1 MINWLKKEWN
11 SLASKYTE
19 DEQLISNY
27 WEELVTHYTSKNRY
41 YHNLTHIYSMLVQAE
56 DIKTA
61 ITDYDA
67 FRFSIWYHDII
78 YKSTKKN
85 NELKSAEIAQKRLKS
100 FNFVENRIKKVE
112 ILIKSTQ
119 NHDIVLD
126 ENNDNAF
133 LLDLDLSILGNHW
146 DTYETYIKNIRLEY
160 AIFPDFMYK
169 KGRKKVLLHFL
180 ERQRIY
186 FTESYYNTFE
196 AQARKNIKREIGLLS

>member
-1 MINWLKKEWN
+1 MTDWLKKEWN
-11 SLASKYTE
+11 TLASIYTE

-27 WEELVTHYTSKNRY
+27 YEEIVTHYTSKNRY
-41 YHNLTHIYSMLVQAE
+41 YHNLIHIYSMLVQAE

-85 NELKSAEIAQKRLKS
+85 NELKSAEFAQKRLKS
-100 FNFVENRIKKVE
+100 FDLEEKRIKNVE

-119 NHDIVLD
+119 KHDIVLD

-133 LLDLDLSILGNHW
+133 LLDIDLS
-146 DTYETYIKNIRLEY
+146 
-160 AIFPDFMYK
+160 
-169 KGRKKVLLHFL
+169 
-180 ERQRIY
+180 
-186 FTESYYNTFE
+186 
-196 AQARKNIKREIGLLS
+196 